1 MNDATLNGGTFP
13 FMESVATVV
22 VDEAS
27 KGMDAFK
34 RVVRE
39 YEAATAR
46 HGVLVPIST
55 VAEALGVTP
64 ARVTA
69 LIEENRL
76 QAVVVTGRRWVVADS
91 VVAHIAA
98 GPKATGRPKKLS
110 KVGNSYRV
118 GKELADAA
126 EGLMK

>member
-1 MNDATLNGGTFP
+1 MSEATTADFP
-13 FMESVATVV
+13 FVDTLPKVV
-22 VDEAS
+22 VQEAT
-27 KGMDAFK
+27 KGVEAFK

-39 YEAATAR
+39 YEAATAQ

-55 VAEALGVTP
+55 VAESLGVTP

-76 QAVVVTGRRWVVADS
+76 QAVTVTGRRWVVAGS
-91 VVAHIAA
+91 VMTYIAA

-110 KVGNSYRV
+110 KVANSYRV

-126 EGLMK
+126 ETLMK